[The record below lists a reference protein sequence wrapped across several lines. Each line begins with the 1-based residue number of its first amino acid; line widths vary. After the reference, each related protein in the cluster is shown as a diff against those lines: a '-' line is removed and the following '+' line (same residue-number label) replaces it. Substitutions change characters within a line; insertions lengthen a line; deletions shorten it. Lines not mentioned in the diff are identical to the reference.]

1 MSIEAFIFTLGYNTL
16 ITLGGGMLLIFIV
29 GYLAVLVAEYYN
41 RRVFPDLVALYSL
54 EKIRAFH
61 ANRRYLKV
69 VWDSKK
75 HEADMLNNPDPK
87 ED

>member
-1 MSIEAFIFTLGYNTL
+1 MNIEAFIFTLGYTL

-41 RRVFPDLVALYSL
+41 RRVFPNLTAMYSL

-75 HEADMLNNPDPK
+75 HEAEMLKNHNPE